1 MKRRDFLGMTAAGVA
16 GLAAWPGGAEA
27 AGVSRAFLAHPHLLG
42 ILRDDAVVAR
52 LGRAYRDAVPAER
65 TAHALEAALL
75 AEAPAA
81 PIASAR
87 VWVDAQVQRDFDA
100 GRTVTLDGWV
110 LSVTEAR
117 QAALFSL
124 WVG

>member
-27 AGVSRAFLAHPHLLG
+27 AGFSRAVLAHPRLLD
-42 ILRDDAVVAR
+42 IVRDEAIVTR

-81 PIASAR
+81 PPAAAR
-87 VWVDAQVQRDFDA
+87 AWLDAHVQRDFDA